1 MKRSIPLTPL
11 LNRFVRH
18 VCLVSFSLIFD
29 LEIFV
34 NSPRRLFNCSVT
46 YLFVYLL
53 YLRIYLFILFY
64 FILFIY
70 LEIAT
75 KSHYKA
81 VVQGPVVRRPIS
93 TYPRVK
99 FTPNFFF
106 FRSKEFSLLFLRASN
121 HQLVD
126 KKN

>member
-1 MKRSIPLTPL
+1 MFGYL
-11 LNRFVRH
+11 LI
-18 VCLVSFSLIFD
+18 CLFIVF
-29 LEIFV
+29 
-34 NSPRRLFNCSVT
+34 T
-46 YLFVYLL
+46 YLF
-53 YLRIYLFILFY
+53 INLFY

-106 FRSKEFSLLFLRASN
+106 FRSKEFSQLFLRASN